1 MASRYYSKL
10 PADLSRSFVLM
21 IDPMLATGGSA
32 VSALDLL
39 RNAGARNV
47 RMICIVAAPEG
58 IALVERHHPDV
69 QIFTPVVDQG
79 LNEHKFIVPGLGDFG
94 DRLYGTAV
102 SAAVSQAMKQP
113 TPEASVGRRSQQ
125 RVTDAKWRTALTGIE
140 PNKILVRGY
149 PLDEL
154 MGRLT
159 FGETIYLLL
168 MGECPTPGIGRLM
181 EAMLVSF
188 IDHGATPP
196 STLAARNTATAGAPL
211 RACVAAGVLGFG
223 RYHGGDI
230 ESCMQFLDTGLEL
243 VRSGKSYKDAAREI
257 VDRCQATG
265 EAVPGFGH
273 RYHTRDP
280 RAARLFQMALE
291 LEIEGGH
298 IQMIRAVEM
307 LLAER
312 TRHAAGCPREHRRC
326 HRRGLRRSRHAARC
340 GQCTLHHLA
349 RTRHHR
355 TGPGR
360 TRTPAPDAA
369 NRSEG
374 PHLRRPLRAATARA
388 PQVAPRGTTGT
399 RDSGFGRFG
408 ILAFRAKAA
417 NNREPCRSSLT
428 SDRGQHG
435 RARTDA
441 EGSSC
446 RVLA

>member
-1 MASRYYSKL
+1 
-10 PADLSRSFVLM
+10 
-21 IDPMLATGGSA
+21 
-32 VSALDLL
+32 
-39 RNAGARNV
+39 
-47 RMICIVAAPEG
+47 
-58 IALVERHHPDV
+58 
-69 QIFTPVVDQG
+69 
-79 LNEHKFIVPGLGDFG
+79 
-94 DRLYGTAV
+94 
-102 SAAVSQAMKQP
+102 MKQP
-113 TPEASVGRRSQQ
+113 TPQRTVERRSQE

-230 ESCMQFLDTGLEL
+230 ESCMQFLDTGLGL

-257 VDRCQATG
+257 VDGWATG

-307 LLAER
+307 LL
-312 TRHAAGCPREHRRC
+312 G
-326 HRRGLRRSRHAARC
+326 
-340 GQCTLHHLA
+340 
-349 RTRHHR
+349 
-355 TGPGR
+355 
-360 TRTPAPDAA
+360 
-369 NRSEG
+369 SE
-374 PHLRRPLRAATARA
+374 
-388 PQVAPRGTTGT
+388 RGTQPAVPVNIDGAIAAVCGDLGMPPDVANALFIIS
-399 RDSGFGRFG
+399 RVPG
-408 ILAFRAKAA
+408 ITAQAQEE
-417 NNREPCRSSLT
+417 RER
-428 SDRGQHG
+428 QHPMRQIDPKDHIYDG
-435 RARTDA
+435 PSERRLP
-441 EGSSC
+441 E
-446 RVLA
+446 RRK